1 MARKPAR
8 SSRSKGR
15 KTGRK
20 GGRKDTE
27 EKATPIWLNPL
38 AIASLVLVVA
48 LGGVG
53 AWLTLTFE
61 EPVREPVEIVADIV
75 AILPPPEP
83 PPPEAEPGYFDRLS
97 HSPPP

>member
-8 SSRSKGR
+8 SKRSRGRQGR
-15 KTGRK
+15 KNERENAK
-20 GGRKDTE
+20 

-38 AIASLVLVVA
+38 AIASLVLVLA

-61 EPVREPVEIVADIV
+61 ETVRERRNGRLTRAGGTDQGHRFSGCN
-75 AILPPPEP
+75 
-83 PPPEAEPGYFDRLS
+83 PEANVFENRPV
-97 HSPPP
+97 